1 MSKSERARVSHQ
13 FATDFPNA
21 EIEKAYPYE
30 NRNHFYLVGV
40 NGFGNYSF
48 NLRVLIK
55 GHEEAINTIKR
66 SVEQWKD

>member
-21 EIEKAYPYE
+21 ERGKAYPYE

-40 NGFGNYSF
+40 NGFGDYSF
-48 NLRVLIK
+48 KFKAKIDGNEDIINNLRGDIK
-55 GHEEAINTIKR
+55 NAE
-66 SVEQWKD
+66 